1 MPVLIEKDQ
10 DITLANPVL
19 FRIIPLTAQQALD
32 QGFITP
38 ADLPAENPIAP
49 NRAGLNV
56 YIVYNYRPAN
66 LKRMKI
72 LRWELKNLEKQQ
84 KNL

>member
-1 MPVLIEKDQ
+1 MVEFELTEEDYRADEAPGAFMPVLIEKDQ

-38 ADLPAENPIAP
+38 ADLPAENLIAP

-56 YIVYNYRPAN
+56 YIVYN
-66 LKRMKI
+66 
-72 LRWELKNLEKQQ
+72 
-84 KNL
+84 